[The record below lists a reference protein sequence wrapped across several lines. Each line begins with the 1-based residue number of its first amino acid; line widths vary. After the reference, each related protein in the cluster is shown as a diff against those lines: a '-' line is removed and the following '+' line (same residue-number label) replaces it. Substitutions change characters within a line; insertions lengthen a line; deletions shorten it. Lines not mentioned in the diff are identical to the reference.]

1 MNKLNP
7 SSIKLIEEAVE
18 GEYNFIKKEEIME
31 ENIITLTID
40 GQEVKVKEGTTIL
53 QAAKQAGID
62 IPTLCFLKDINEVG
76 DCRMCIVE
84 VEGRRGFA
92 TSCIQTVEEGMVVHT
107 HTQNVLEARHVILD
121 LIISN
126 HAKDCLTCTRSGNC
140 ELQTLAT
147 KFNVLNIEFEGERT
161 EHKVDDLSP
170 SIVRDF
176 NKCILCRRCVA
187 ACKNVQKIGAID
199 CINRGFESCISTV
212 GDHSL
217 NDVNCT
223 FCGQCIEACPTG
235 ALHEKETINDVWVKL
250 KDPETTVIVQT
261 APAVRVALGEE
272 FGMPIGTNVVGKMV
286 TALKRLGFNKVFDT
300 NTGADLTI
308 MEEANEFIERFTKND
323 NLPLITSCSPG
334 WVKYIEMN
342 YPELLPHLSSCKSPH
357 QMFGAILKTY
367 YAKREG
373 LDPAKMYVV
382 SVMPCI
388 AKKFERQRPEMKE
401 DDLYDVDNVITT
413 RELARMIKQANKKKK
428 KLEDSNFDS
437 PMGEASGAGAIFGT
451 TGGVMEAA
459 LRTAQDTLTGKDLA
473 KIDFEQVRGGEGI
486 KRATINIAGKEI
498 NVVAASGL
506 ANARTILEEI
516 KSGKANYQ
524 FVEIMACPGGCIMG
538 GGQPIKSSKIR
549 SEVDVR
555 KLRADALYSID
566 ERSIVRKSHENPVMK
581 KLYKDFLEKPGSE
594 IAEKLL
600 HTTYTKR
607 EKYNI

>member
-1 MNKLNP
+1 M
-7 SSIKLIEEAVE
+7 E
-18 GEYNFIKKEEIME
+18 KEMV
-31 ENIITLTID
+31 NLTVD
-40 GQEVKVKEGTTIL
+40 NQKVTVPKGTTIL
-53 QAAKQAGID
+53 EAAKTAGID
-62 IPTLCFLKDINEVG
+62 IPTLCFLKEINEVG

-161 EHKVDDLSP
+161 EHKIDDLSP

-286 TALKRLGFNKVFDT
+286 TALKRLGFDKVFDT

-323 NLPLITSCSPG
+323 NLPMITSCSPG

-357 QMFGAILKTY
+357 EMFGAILKTY
-367 YAKREG
+367 YANREG
-373 LDPAKMYVV
+373 LDPEKIYVV

-401 DDLYDVDNVITT
+401 DNLYDVDNVITT
-413 RELARMIKQANKKKK
+413 RELARMIKQANIEFE

-459 LRTAQDTLTGKDLA
+459 LRTAQDTLTGKDLP
-473 KIDFEQVRGGEGI
+473 KIDFEQVRGGDGI
-486 KRATINIAGKEI
+486 KRATINIAGKDI

-506 ANARTILEEI
+506 ANAKTILEEI

-538 GGQPIKSSKIR
+538 GGQPIKSSKVR
-549 SEVDVR
+549 AEVDVR
-555 KLRADALYSID
+555 KLRADALYTID
-566 ERSIVRKSHENPVMK
+566 EKSIVRKSHENPVMK

>member
-1 MNKLNP
+1 M
-7 SSIKLIEEAVE
+7 E
-18 GEYNFIKKEEIME
+18 KEMI
-31 ENIITLTID
+31 NLTID
-40 GQEVKVKEGTTIL
+40 NQKITAPKGTTIL
-53 QAAKQAGID
+53 EAAKQAGID
-62 IPTLCFLKDINEVG
+62 IPTLCFLKEINEVG

-92 TSCIQTVEEGMVVHT
+92 TSCIQTIEEGMVVHT
-107 HTQNVLEARHVILD
+107 HTPNVLEARHVILD

-147 KFNVLNIEFEGERT
+147 KFNVLNVEFPGEMTKHRI
-161 EHKVDDLSP
+161 DDLSP

-187 ACKNVQKIGAID
+187 ACKNVQEIGAID
-199 CINRGFESCISTV
+199 CINRGFESCISTTY
-212 GDHSL
+212 DHSL

-235 ALHEKETINDVWVKL
+235 ALHEKETIDDVWVKL
-250 KDPETTVIVQT
+250 KDPDTYVVVQT

-272 FGMPIGTNVVGKMV
+272 FGMNIGTNVTGKMV
-286 TALKRLGFNKVFDT
+286 TALKRLGFDKVFDT
-300 NTGADLTI
+300 NTGADFTI
-308 MEEANEFIERFTKND
+308 MEEANEFIKRFKQND
-323 NLPLITSCSPG
+323 NLPMITSCSPG

-357 QMFGAILKTY
+357 QMFGALIKTY
-367 YAKREG
+367 FAKKEG
-373 LDPAKMYVV
+373 IDPKKIYMV

-388 AKKFERQRPEMKE
+388 AKKFERQRTEMQN
-401 DDLYDVDNVITT
+401 DGLYDVDNVITT
-413 RELARMIKQANKKKK
+413 RELSRMIKQANIEFE
-428 KLEDSNFDS
+428 KLEDSQFDN
-437 PMGEASGAGAIFGT
+437 PMGEATGAAAIFGT

-459 LRTAQDTLTGKDLA
+459 LRTAQDILTGEQLE

-486 KRATINIAGKEI
+486 KRATVEIAGKDLK
-498 NVVAASGL
+498 VVAASGL
-506 ANARTILEEI
+506 ANARKILDEI
-516 KSGKANYQ
+516 KEGKADYQ
-524 FVEIMACPGGCIMG
+524 FVEIMACPGGCVMG

-549 SEVDVR
+549 SEIDVR

-566 ERSIVRKSHENPVMK
+566 EKSTIRKSNENPVLK
-581 KLYKDFLEKPGSE
+581 KIYDEFLGEPGGSL
-594 IAEKLL
+594 AHKLL
-600 HTTYTKR
+600 HTKYQKR

>member
-1 MNKLNP
+1 M
-7 SSIKLIEEAVE
+7 E
-18 GEYNFIKKEEIME
+18 KEMV
-31 ENIITLTID
+31 NLTID
-40 GQEVKVKEGTTIL
+40 NQKITVPKGTTIL
-53 QAAKQAGID
+53 NAAKKAGID

-107 HTQNVLEARHVILD
+107 HTPNVLEARHVILD

-140 ELQTLAT
+140 ELQALAT

-161 EHKVDDLSP
+161 EHKIDDLSP

-235 ALHEKETINDVWVKL
+235 ALHEKETINDVWIKL

-286 TALKRLGFNKVFDT
+286 TALKRLGFDRVFDT

-323 NLPLITSCSPG
+323 NLPMITSCSPG

-357 QMFGAILKTY
+357 EMFGAILKTY
-367 YAKREG
+367 YANREG
-373 LDPAKMYVV
+373 LDPEKIYVV

-388 AKKFERQRPEMKE
+388 AKKFERQRPEMME
-401 DDLYDVDNVITT
+401 DNLYDVDNVITT
-413 RELARMIKQANKKKK
+413 RELARMIKQANIEFE

-459 LRTAQDTLTGKDLA
+459 LRTAQDTLTGKDLP
-473 KIDFEQVRGGEGI
+473 KIDFEQVRGGDGI
-486 KRATINIAGKEI
+486 KRATINIAGKDI

-538 GGQPIKSSKIR
+538 GGQPIKSSKVR
-549 SEVDVR
+549 AEVDVR
-555 KLRADALYSID
+555 KLRADALYTID

-594 IAEKLL
+594 MAERLL

-607 EKYNI
+607 EKYNL

>member
-1 MNKLNP
+1 M
-7 SSIKLIEEAVE
+7 E
-18 GEYNFIKKEEIME
+18 KEMV
-31 ENIITLTID
+31 NLTID
-40 GQEVKVKEGTTIL
+40 NQKITVPKGTTIL
-53 QAAKQAGID
+53 NAAKKAGID
-62 IPTLCFLKDINEVG
+62 IPTLCFLKEINEVG

-161 EHKVDDLSP
+161 EHKIDDLSP

-212 GDHSL
+212 GDQSL

-286 TALKRLGFNKVFDT
+286 TALKRLGFDRVFDT

-323 NLPLITSCSPG
+323 NLPMITSCSPG
-334 WVKYIEMN
+334 WVKFIEMN

-357 QMFGAILKTY
+357 EMFGAILKTY

-373 LDPAKMYVV
+373 LDPSKLYVV

-388 AKKFERQRPEMKE
+388 AKKFERQRPEMME
-401 DDLYDVDNVITT
+401 DNLYDVDNVITT
-413 RELARMIKQANKKKK
+413 RELARMIKQANIEFE

-437 PMGEASGAGAIFGT
+437 PIGEASGAGAIFGT

-459 LRTAQDTLTGKDLA
+459 LRTAQDTLTGEDLP

-486 KRATINIAGKEI
+486 KRATVNIAGKDI
-498 NVVAASGL
+498 NVVVASGL

-549 SEVDVR
+549 AEVDVR
-555 KLRADALYSID
+555 KLRADALYTID
-566 ERSIVRKSHENPVMK
+566 ERSIVRKSHENPFMK
-581 KLYKDFLEKPGSE
+581 KLYKDYLEKPGSE
-594 IAEKLL
+594 LAEKLL
-600 HTTYTKR
+600 HTTYAKR